1 MEVDYVLFGLLL
13 VIFVGIGFFFVIK
26 DRKYN
31 NIKIFLMVGGEMSFF
46 LVVFFFLVSFMF
58 VIILFG
64 IFVEMYNYMMIYW
77 WIGLGYFF
85 VIFGVVY
92 VYMLVFYWFC
102 VISLYEVYVLC

>member
-1 MEVDYVLFGLLL
+1 MFVGLL
-13 VIFVGIGFFFVIK
+13 ICFVGIGLFYVIK
-26 DRKYN
+26 DRKKF
-31 NIKIFLMVGGEMSFF
+31 NIKDFLLVGGDMNFIF
-46 LVVFFFLVSFMF
+46 VVLFFLVSFMF

-64 IFVEMYNYMMIYW
+64 IFVEMYNYMIIYW

>member
-1 MEVDYVLFGLLL
+1 MNF
-13 VIFVGIGFFFVIK
+13 IFVV
-26 DRKYN
+26 
-31 NIKIFLMVGGEMSFF
+31 L
-46 LVVFFFLVSFMF
+46 FFLVSFMF

-102 VISLYEVYVLC
+102 VISLYEVYVLCQVNKIFYFLIKCFFLYCNVLDKICY